1 VLTGSP
7 AAKAGLAP
15 SDTIVAIDDREF
27 ASDDVDDILKA
38 AEKTTAPM
46 VLIVKRGHIFRTVS
60 LDYHGGPKYP
70 HLVRIDGVPDR
81 LTAILAPHRAS
92 AAAP

>member
-1 VLTGSP
+1 
-7 AAKAGLAP
+7 
-15 SDTIVAIDDREF
+15 
-27 ASDDVDDILKA
+27 
-38 AEKTTAPM
+38 M